1 MASSG
6 SQIVGVERH
15 NGHSVCCDDEAQ
27 LVETVGEVV
36 AHEHEAQR
44 VGTVRQL
51 VFGERLNLPVETAV
65 AREVAHRTREKGAR
79 HPSPADNRRSAV
91 HDRLLAVGVV
101 RTLPLSMTSA
111 RRSTRLLSPGAET
124 PFASASSTVTSDMA
138 DKYERM
144 LELLFQADDWVT
156 ATELAEQLGVTT
168 RSVRSYVAAAKSAA
182 HPRAIVSASTAGY
195 RLNREQYADFL
206 SDSRERGSGAETP
219 QDRVHH
225 LIRRLTESQSGI
237 DVHGL
242 ADSLFVSEST
252 IEADL
257 RKAKTL
263 VDDAGGTLERRG
275 STVFLTGSEGARRRL
290 LSALVQSEST
300 QGMLDLEQIE
310 DEFGLAG
317 LGAFKTELIEALDA
331 KGFFINEYGID
342 AVILHVAIAVDR
354 ARRDQHLPDAEA
366 TTVPERHRPI
376 GEILERLT
384 RAQFSVELTS
394 ADTDYLARLLIT
406 RVIAPGNG
414 PAGET
419 VVDSDDVATVRRIV
433 DLVLQEYV
441 VDFRDEAFITRLAI
455 HLGNLVARARENA
468 HTRNPLTR
476 SIKSS
481 YPLIFDIAVY
491 IASIVQR
498 ERGITVDDDEISYI
512 ALHLGSHLERV
523 SRREERVSCTIVCPS
538 YYDLHAILRTRVER
552 ELGSELSVEFVVT
565 RTDVDPREL
574 TSDLVISTIPTVA
587 LRDGV
592 VVVQPFLTDD
602 DIDAIRT
609 AISRV
614 RRQRR
619 RARIIDELLEYFD
632 EALFFTPPPGD
643 TPESIIRGLGA
654 ALVDAG
660 VANEA
665 YVTAAL
671 ERERMSSTAFTE
683 TLAVPHAMG
692 LTAERTAI
700 AIALSPTPIVWG
712 DARVSVVAFIAFSAE
727 GRARFQPL
735 FDQFVD
741 VFASR
746 RDVAELVRDATDFD
760 AFIARLA
767 QLLER
772 G

>member
-1 MASSG
+1 
-6 SQIVGVERH
+6 
-15 NGHSVCCDDEAQ
+15 
-27 LVETVGEVV
+27 
-36 AHEHEAQR
+36 
-44 VGTVRQL
+44 
-51 VFGERLNLPVETAV
+51 
-65 AREVAHRTREKGAR
+65 
-79 HPSPADNRRSAV
+79 
-91 HDRLLAVGVV
+91 
-101 RTLPLSMTSA
+101 
-111 RRSTRLLSPGAET
+111 
-124 PFASASSTVTSDMA
+124 MA

-144 LELLFQADDWVT
+144 LELMFQADDWVT

-182 HPRAIVSASTAGY
+182 HPRAIVTASTAGY
-195 RLNREQYADFL
+195 RLNREQYASFL
-206 SDSRERGSGAETP
+206 SESRERGAGAETP

-225 LIRRLTESQSGI
+225 LIRRLTESQLGI
-237 DVHGL
+237 DVHWL
-242 ADSLFVSEST
+242 ADSLYVSEST
-252 IEADL
+252 VEADL
-257 RKAKTL
+257 RKAKVL
-263 VDDAGGTLERRG
+263 IDEAGATLERRG
-275 STVFLTGSEGARRRL
+275 SMVRLTGSEGARRRL

-310 DEFGLAG
+310 SEFALGG
-317 LGAFKTELIEALDA
+317 LGAFKTELIDALDTA
-331 KGFFINEYGID
+331 GFFINEYGID

-354 ARRDQHLPDAEA
+354 ARRDQHLPDSET

-376 GEILERLT
+376 VDILDRLT
-384 RAQFSVELTS
+384 REQFEVELTE

-419 VVDSDDVATVRRIV
+419 AVDSDDVATVRRIV
-433 DLVLQEYV
+433 DLVLEEYV

-491 IASIVQR
+491 IASIVQK

-552 ELGSELSVEFVVT
+552 ELGSEVSVEFVVT

-592 VVVQPFLTDD
+592 VIVQPFLTDD
-602 DIDAIRT
+602 DIDAIRL
-609 AISRV
+609 AVSRV

-619 RARIIDELLEYFD
+619 RSRIADELVEYFD
-632 EALFFTPPPGD
+632 PALFFTTPPGD
-643 TPESIIRGLGA
+643 DAESIIRGMGA
-654 ALVDAG
+654 ALVEAG
-660 VANEA
+660 VIDEA

-683 TLAVPHAMG
+683 ALAVPHAMG
-692 LTAERTAI
+692 LTAEKTAI
-700 AIALSPTPIVWG
+700 AIALSSTPIEWG
-712 DARVSVVAFIAFSAE
+712 EARVSVIAFIAFSAE

-735 FDQFVD
+735 FDQFIE
-741 VFASR
+741 VFATR
-746 RDVAELVRDATDFD
+746 RDVTELVRDSTDFTR
-760 AFIARLA
+760 FISELSH
-767 QLLER
+767 LIER

>member
-1 MASSG
+1 M
-6 SQIVGVERH
+6 
-15 NGHSVCCDDEAQ
+15 
-27 LVETVGEVV
+27 
-36 AHEHEAQR
+36 
-44 VGTVRQL
+44 
-51 VFGERLNLPVETAV
+51 
-65 AREVAHRTREKGAR
+65 K
-79 HPSPADNRRSAV
+79 
-91 HDRLLAVGVV
+91 
-101 RTLPLSMTSA
+101 
-111 RRSTRLLSPGAET
+111 
-124 PFASASSTVTSDMA
+124 ASSTVTSDMA

-182 HPRAIVSASTAGY
+182 HPRAIVAASTAGY
-195 RLNREQYADFL
+195 RLNREQYASFL
-206 SDSRERGSGAETP
+206 SESRERGAAAETP

-225 LIRRLTESQSGI
+225 LIRRLTESQLGI

-242 ADSLFVSEST
+242 ADSLYVSEST

-263 VDDAGGTLERRG
+263 IDEAGARLERRG
-275 STVFLTGSEGARRRL
+275 STVRLTGSEGARRRL

-310 DEFGLAG
+310 SEFALGG
-317 LGAFKTELIEALDA
+317 LGAFKTELIDALDA
-331 KGFFINEYGID
+331 AGFFINEYGID

-354 ARRDQHLPDAEA
+354 ARRDQHLPDAES

-376 GEILERLT
+376 VEILDRLT
-384 RAQFSVELTS
+384 REQFEVELTE

-414 PAGET
+414 PAGESA
-419 VVDSDDVATVRRIV
+419 VDGDDVATVRRIV
-433 DLVLQEYV
+433 DLVLEEYV

-552 ELGSELSVEFVVT
+552 ELGSEVSVEFVVT

-602 DIDAIRT
+602 DIDAIRL
-609 AISRV
+609 AVSRV

-619 RARIIDELLEYFD
+619 RARIADELVEYFD
-632 EALFFTPPPGD
+632 PALFFTTPPGD
-643 TPESIIRGLGA
+643 DPESIIRGMGD
-654 ALVDAG
+654 ALVAAG
-660 VANEA
+660 VIDEA

-683 TLAVPHAMG
+683 ALAVPHAMG
-692 LTAERTAI
+692 LTAEKTAI
-700 AIALSPTPIVWG
+700 AIALSPSPIAWG
-712 DARVSVVAFIAFSAE
+712 EARVSVIAFIAFSAE

-735 FDQFVD
+735 FDQFIE
-741 VFASR
+741 VFATR
-746 RDVAELVRDATDFD
+746 RDVTELVRDSTDFTR
-760 AFIARLA
+760 FIAELS
-767 QLLER
+767 QLIER

>member
-1 MASSG
+1 
-6 SQIVGVERH
+6 
-15 NGHSVCCDDEAQ
+15 
-27 LVETVGEVV
+27 
-36 AHEHEAQR
+36 
-44 VGTVRQL
+44 
-51 VFGERLNLPVETAV
+51 
-65 AREVAHRTREKGAR
+65 
-79 HPSPADNRRSAV
+79 
-91 HDRLLAVGVV
+91 
-101 RTLPLSMTSA
+101 
-111 RRSTRLLSPGAET
+111 
-124 PFASASSTVTSDMA
+124 MA

-182 HPRAIVSASTAGY
+182 HPRAIVAASTAGY
-195 RLNREQYADFL
+195 RLNREQYASFL
-206 SDSRERGSGAETP
+206 SESRERGAAAETP

-225 LIRRLTESQSGI
+225 LIRRLTESQLGI

-242 ADSLFVSEST
+242 ADSLYVSEST

-263 VDDAGGTLERRG
+263 IDEAGATLERRG
-275 STVFLTGSEGARRRL
+275 STVRLTGSEGARRRL

-310 DEFGLAG
+310 SEFALGG
-317 LGAFKTELIEALDA
+317 LGAFKTELIDALDA
-331 KGFFINEYGID
+331 AGFFINEYGID

-354 ARRDQHLPDAEA
+354 ARRDQHLPDAES

-376 GEILERLT
+376 VEILDRLT
-384 RAQFSVELTS
+384 REQFEVELTE

-414 PAGET
+414 PAGESA
-419 VVDSDDVATVRRIV
+419 VDGDDVATVRRIV
-433 DLVLQEYV
+433 DLVLEEYV

-552 ELGSELSVEFVVT
+552 ELGSEVSVEFVVT

-602 DIDAIRT
+602 DIDAIRL
-609 AISRV
+609 AVSRV

-619 RARIIDELLEYFD
+619 RARIADELVEYFD
-632 EALFFTPPPGD
+632 PALFFTTPPGD
-643 TPESIIRGLGA
+643 DPESIIRGMGD
-654 ALVDAG
+654 ALVAAG
-660 VANEA
+660 VIDEA

-683 TLAVPHAMG
+683 ALAVPHAMG
-692 LTAERTAI
+692 LTAEKTAI
-700 AIALSPTPIVWG
+700 AIALSPSPIAWG
-712 DARVSVVAFIAFSAE
+712 EARVSVIAFIAFSAE

-735 FDQFVD
+735 FDQFIE
-741 VFASR
+741 VFATR
-746 RDVAELVRDATDFD
+746 RDVTELVRDSTDFTR
-760 AFIARLA
+760 FIAELS
-767 QLLER
+767 QLIER

>member
-1 MASSG
+1 
-6 SQIVGVERH
+6 
-15 NGHSVCCDDEAQ
+15 
-27 LVETVGEVV
+27 
-36 AHEHEAQR
+36 
-44 VGTVRQL
+44 
-51 VFGERLNLPVETAV
+51 
-65 AREVAHRTREKGAR
+65 
-79 HPSPADNRRSAV
+79 
-91 HDRLLAVGVV
+91 
-101 RTLPLSMTSA
+101 
-111 RRSTRLLSPGAET
+111 
-124 PFASASSTVTSDMA
+124 MA

-182 HPRAIVSASTAGY
+182 HPRAIVAASTAGY
-195 RLNREQYADFL
+195 RLNRDQYAEFL
-206 SDSRERGSGAETP
+206 ADSRERGSAGETP

-225 LIRRLTESQSGI
+225 LIRRLTESHLGI

-242 ADSLFVSEST
+242 ADSLYVSEST

-257 RKAKTL
+257 RKAKVL
-263 VDDAGGTLERRG
+263 IDEAGATLERRG
-275 STVFLTGSEGARRRL
+275 STVRLTGSEGARRRL

-310 DEFGLAG
+310 TEFALAG
-317 LGAFKTELIEALDA
+317 LGSFKTELIEALDA
-331 KGFFINEYGID
+331 AGFFINEYGID

-376 GEILERLT
+376 VEILDRLT
-384 RAQFSVELTS
+384 REQFDVALTV

-414 PAGET
+414 PAGDT
-419 VVDSDDVATVRRIV
+419 VVDSDDVATVRTIV
-433 DLVLQEYV
+433 ELVLEEYV

-491 IASIVQR
+491 IASIVQK

-587 LRDGV
+587 LREGV

-602 DIDAIRT
+602 DIDAIR
-609 AISRV
+609 AAVSRV

-619 RARIIDELLEYFD
+619 RARITDELLEYFD

-643 TPESIIRGLGA
+643 DPESIIRGLGA

-660 VANEA
+660 IADDA
-665 YVTAAL
+665 YVAAAL

-700 AIALSPTPIVWG
+700 AIALSPTPIAWG
-712 DARVSVVAFIAFSAE
+712 DARVSVIAFIAFSAE

-741 VFASR
+741 VFAAR
-746 RDVAELVRDATDFD
+746 RDVAELVRDATDFSS
-760 AFIARLA
+760 FIARLA

>member
-1 MASSG
+1 
-6 SQIVGVERH
+6 
-15 NGHSVCCDDEAQ
+15 
-27 LVETVGEVV
+27 
-36 AHEHEAQR
+36 
-44 VGTVRQL
+44 
-51 VFGERLNLPVETAV
+51 
-65 AREVAHRTREKGAR
+65 
-79 HPSPADNRRSAV
+79 
-91 HDRLLAVGVV
+91 
-101 RTLPLSMTSA
+101 
-111 RRSTRLLSPGAET
+111 
-124 PFASASSTVTSDMA
+124 MA
-138 DKYERM
+138 DKYGRM

-182 HPRAIVSASTAGY
+182 HPRAIVTASTAGY
-195 RLNREQYADFL
+195 RLNREQYAEFL
-206 SDSRERGSGAETP
+206 DESRERGGGTETP

-225 LIRRLTESQSGI
+225 LVRRLTESQAGI
-237 DVHGL
+237 DVHAL

-257 RKAKTL
+257 RKVKTL
-263 VDDAGGTLERRG
+263 VERASASLERRG
-275 STVFLTGSEGARRRL
+275 SVVRLTGSEGARRRL
-290 LSALVQSEST
+290 LSSLVQSEST
-300 QGMLDLEQIE
+300 QGMLDLDSIE
-310 DEFGLAG
+310 SEFTLAG
-317 LGAFKTELIEALDA
+317 LGAFKTELIEALDGA
-331 KGFFINEYGID
+331 GFFINEYGID

-354 ARRDQHLPDAEA
+354 ARRDRHLPDAAA

-376 GEILERLT
+376 VQILERLT
-384 RAQFSVELTS
+384 TEHFGVALTL

-419 VVDSDDVATVRRIV
+419 VVDEDDVATVRRIV
-433 DLVLQEYV
+433 DLVLEEYV

-455 HLGNLVARARENA
+455 HLGSLVARARENA

-491 IASIVQR
+491 IASIVQK

-538 YYDLHAILRTRVER
+538 YYDLHTILRTRIER
-552 ELGSELSVEFVVT
+552 ELGGEVSVEFVVT

-574 TSDLVISTIPTVA
+574 TSDLVISTIPTTSA
-587 LRDGV
+587 REGV

-609 AISRV
+609 AASRV
-614 RRQRR
+614 RRHRR
-619 RARIIDELLEYFD
+619 RTRIADELLEYFD
-632 EALFFTPPPGD
+632 ERLFFTTPPGD
-643 TPESIIRGLGA
+643 DPESIIRGLGA
-654 ALVDAG
+654 ALVEAEVIDD
-660 VANEA
+660 A
-665 YVTAAL
+665 YVAAAL

-683 TLAVPHAMG
+683 VLAVPHAMG

-700 AIALSPTPIVWG
+700 AIALLPTPIAWG
-712 DARVSVVAFIAFSAE
+712 DARVSVVAFIAFSAD

-735 FDQFVD
+735 FDQFVE
-741 VFASR
+741 VFANR
-746 RDVAELVRDATDFD
+746 RDVGELVRDSTDFD
-760 AFIARLA
+760 TFIGQLA
-767 QLLER
+767 QLIER

>member
-1 MASSG
+1 
-6 SQIVGVERH
+6 
-15 NGHSVCCDDEAQ
+15 
-27 LVETVGEVV
+27 
-36 AHEHEAQR
+36 
-44 VGTVRQL
+44 
-51 VFGERLNLPVETAV
+51 
-65 AREVAHRTREKGAR
+65 
-79 HPSPADNRRSAV
+79 
-91 HDRLLAVGVV
+91 
-101 RTLPLSMTSA
+101 
-111 RRSTRLLSPGAET
+111 
-124 PFASASSTVTSDMA
+124 MA

-156 ATELAEQLGVTT
+156 ATELADQLGVTT

-206 SDSRERGSGAETP
+206 ADSRERGSGAETP

-275 STVFLTGSEGARRRL
+275 STVLLTGSEGARRRL

-300 QGMLDLEQIE
+300 QGMLNLEQIE
-310 DEFGLAG
+310 DEFALSG

-331 KGFFINEYGID
+331 QGFFINEYGID

-354 ARRDQHLPDAEA
+354 TRRDQHLPDAEA
-366 TTVPERHRPI
+366 TTIAEPHQPI
-376 GEILERLT
+376 GKILERLT
-384 RAQFSVELTS
+384 RAQFSVELAS
-394 ADTDYLARLLIT
+394 ADIDYLARLLIT

-414 PAGET
+414 AAGAT

-552 ELGSELSVEFVVT
+552 ELGGELSVEFVVT

-609 AISRV
+609 AASRV
-614 RRQRR
+614 RRLRR

-632 EALFFTPPPGD
+632 EALFFMPPPGD
-643 TPESIIRGLGA
+643 TPETIIRGLGA

-660 VANEA
+660 IADQA

-692 LTAERTAI
+692 LTAKRTAI
-700 AIALSPTPIVWG
+700 AIALSPTPIAWG

-746 RDVAELVRDATDFD
+746 RDVADLVRDATDFRI
-760 AFIARLA
+760 FIARLA

>member
-1 MASSG
+1 
-6 SQIVGVERH
+6 
-15 NGHSVCCDDEAQ
+15 
-27 LVETVGEVV
+27 
-36 AHEHEAQR
+36 
-44 VGTVRQL
+44 
-51 VFGERLNLPVETAV
+51 
-65 AREVAHRTREKGAR
+65 
-79 HPSPADNRRSAV
+79 
-91 HDRLLAVGVV
+91 
-101 RTLPLSMTSA
+101 
-111 RRSTRLLSPGAET
+111 
-124 PFASASSTVTSDMA
+124 MA

-182 HPRAIVSASTAGY
+182 HPRAIVAASTAGY
-195 RLNREQYADFL
+195 RLNREQYASFL
-206 SDSRERGSGAETP
+206 SESRERGAAAETP

-225 LIRRLTESQSGI
+225 LIRRLTESQLGI

-242 ADSLFVSEST
+242 ADSLYVSEST

-257 RKAKTL
+257 RKAKAL
-263 VDDAGGTLERRG
+263 IDDAGATLERRG
-275 STVFLTGSEGARRRL
+275 STVRLTGSEGARRRL

-310 DEFGLAG
+310 SEFGLGG
-317 LGAFKTELIEALDA
+317 LGSFKTELIDALDA
-331 KGFFINEYGID
+331 AGFFINEYGID

-354 ARRDQHLPDAEA
+354 ARRDQHLPDSET

-376 GEILERLT
+376 VDILDRLT
-384 RAQFSVELTS
+384 REQFEVELTE

-419 VVDSDDVATVRRIV
+419 AVDGDDVATVRRIV
-433 DLVLQEYV
+433 DLVLEEYV

-552 ELGSELSVEFVVT
+552 ELGSEVSVEFVVT

-602 DIDAIRT
+602 DIDAIRL
-609 AISRV
+609 AVSRV

-619 RARIIDELLEYFD
+619 RARIADELVEYFD
-632 EALFFTPPPGD
+632 PALFFTTPPGD
-643 TPESIIRGLGA
+643 DPESIIRGMGS

-660 VANEA
+660 IIDDA

-683 TLAVPHAMG
+683 ALAVPHAMG
-692 LTAERTAI
+692 LTAEKTAI
-700 AIALSPTPIVWG
+700 AIALSASPIAWG
-712 DARVSVVAFIAFSAE
+712 EARVSVIAFIAFSAE

-735 FDQFVD
+735 FDQFIE
-741 VFASR
+741 VFATR
-746 RDVAELVRDATDFD
+746 RDVTELVRDSTDFTR
-760 AFIARLA
+760 FIAELSH
-767 QLLER
+767 LIER

>member
-1 MASSG
+1 
-6 SQIVGVERH
+6 
-15 NGHSVCCDDEAQ
+15 
-27 LVETVGEVV
+27 
-36 AHEHEAQR
+36 
-44 VGTVRQL
+44 
-51 VFGERLNLPVETAV
+51 
-65 AREVAHRTREKGAR
+65 
-79 HPSPADNRRSAV
+79 
-91 HDRLLAVGVV
+91 
-101 RTLPLSMTSA
+101 
-111 RRSTRLLSPGAET
+111 
-124 PFASASSTVTSDMA
+124 MA
-138 DKYERM
+138 DKYGRM

-182 HPRAIVSASTAGY
+182 HPRAIVAASTAGY

-206 SDSRERGSGAETP
+206 DESRERSGGSAETP

-225 LIRRLTESQSGI
+225 LVRRLTESQLGI
-237 DVHGL
+237 DVHEL

-257 RKAKTL
+257 RKVKAL
-263 VDDAGGTLERRG
+263 VEGASASLERRG
-275 STVFLTGSEGARRRL
+275 SVVRLTGSEGARRRL
-290 LSALVQSEST
+290 LSSLVQSEST
-300 QGMLDLEQIE
+300 QGMLDLDAIE
-310 DEFGLAG
+310 SEFALAG
-317 LGAFKTELIEALDA
+317 LGAFKTELIEALDGA
-331 KGFFINEYGID
+331 GFFINEYGID

-354 ARRDQHLPDAEA
+354 ARRDQHLPDAA
-366 TTVPERHRPI
+366 TTTVPERHLPI
-376 GEILERLT
+376 VQILERLT
-384 RAQFSVELTS
+384 TEHFEVALTL

-419 VVDSDDVATVRRIV
+419 VVDEDDVATVRRIV
-433 DLVLQEYV
+433 DLVLEEYV

-538 YYDLHAILRTRVER
+538 YYDLHTILRTRIER
-552 ELGSELSVEFVVT
+552 ELGGEVSVEFVVT

-574 TSDLVISTIPTVA
+574 TSDLVISTIPTTSA
-587 LRDGV
+587 RDGV

-602 DIDAIRT
+602 DIDAIR
-609 AISRV
+609 AAASRV

-619 RARIIDELLEYFD
+619 RARITDELLEYFD
-632 EALFFTPPPGD
+632 ERLFFTAPPGD
-643 TPESIIRGLGA
+643 DPESIIRGLGA
-654 ALVDAG
+654 ALVDAD
-660 VANEA
+660 VIDEA
-665 YVTAAL
+665 YVAAAL

-700 AIALSPTPIVWG
+700 AIALSPAPIAWG
-712 DARVSVVAFIAFSAE
+712 DARVSVIAFIAFSAE

-735 FDQFVD
+735 FDQFIE

-746 RDVAELVRDATDFD
+746 RDVAELVRDSSDFA
-760 AFIARLA
+760 AFIEQLA
-767 QLLER
+767 QLIER

>member
-1 MASSG
+1 
-6 SQIVGVERH
+6 
-15 NGHSVCCDDEAQ
+15 
-27 LVETVGEVV
+27 
-36 AHEHEAQR
+36 
-44 VGTVRQL
+44 
-51 VFGERLNLPVETAV
+51 
-65 AREVAHRTREKGAR
+65 
-79 HPSPADNRRSAV
+79 
-91 HDRLLAVGVV
+91 
-101 RTLPLSMTSA
+101 
-111 RRSTRLLSPGAET
+111 
-124 PFASASSTVTSDMA
+124 MA

-144 LELLFQADDWVT
+144 LELLLQSDDWVT

-182 HPRAIVSASTAGY
+182 HPLAIVAASTAGY
-195 RLNREQYADFL
+195 RLNRERYVEFVAV
-206 SDSRERGSGAETP
+206 SRDRGAGAETP

-225 LIRRLTESQSGI
+225 LARRLIESPTGL

-257 RKAKTL
+257 RKVKAL
-263 VDDAGGTLERRG
+263 ADEAGAALERHG
-275 STVFLTGSEGARRRL
+275 STVMLSGNEGARRRL
-290 LSALVQSEST
+290 LSRLVQSETT
-300 QGMLDLEQIE
+300 QGMLDLDDIE
-310 DEFGLAG
+310 REFTLGS
-317 LGAFKTELIEALDA
+317 LGAFKTELIQELDA
-331 KGFFINEYGID
+331 AGFFINEYGID

-354 ARRDQHLPDAEA
+354 ARRDQHLPDSG
-366 TTVPERHRPI
+366 TTAVPDRHQPI
-376 GEILERLT
+376 VEILDRLGT
-384 RAQFSVELTS
+384 EHFAVTLTI

-414 PAGET
+414 PAGYSP
-419 VVDSDDVATVRRIV
+419 VDDDDIATVRRIV
-433 DLVLQEYV
+433 DLVFDEYL

-455 HLGNLVARARENA
+455 HLGNLVSRARENA
-468 HTRNPLTR
+468 HTRNPLMR

-491 IASIVQR
+491 IASIVQKD
-498 ERGITVDDDEISYI
+498 RGITVDDDEISYI

-523 SRREERVSCTIVCPS
+523 NRREERVSCTIVCPS

-552 ELGSELSVEFVVT
+552 ELGGEVSVEFVVT

-592 VVVQPFLTDD
+592 VIVQPFLTDD
-602 DIDAIRT
+602 DIDSIRS

-614 RRQRR
+614 RRHRR
-619 RARIIDELLEYFD
+619 RARITDELLEYFD
-632 EALFFTPPPGD
+632 ERLFFVPPPGHD
-643 TPESIIRGLGA
+643 PESIIIGLGA
-654 ALVDAG
+654 AMVAAGFVDS
-660 VANEA
+660 A
-665 YVTAAL
+665 YVTGAL

-692 LTAERTAI
+692 LTAQRTAI
-700 AIALSPTPIVWG
+700 AIALSPTPIAWG
-712 DARVSVVAFIAFSAE
+712 DARVSVIAFIAFSAE

-741 VFASR
+741 VFAVR

-760 AFIARLA
+760 AFIAQLA
-767 QLLER
+767 LLIER

>member
-1 MASSG
+1 
-6 SQIVGVERH
+6 
-15 NGHSVCCDDEAQ
+15 
-27 LVETVGEVV
+27 
-36 AHEHEAQR
+36 
-44 VGTVRQL
+44 
-51 VFGERLNLPVETAV
+51 
-65 AREVAHRTREKGAR
+65 
-79 HPSPADNRRSAV
+79 
-91 HDRLLAVGVV
+91 
-101 RTLPLSMTSA
+101 
-111 RRSTRLLSPGAET
+111 
-124 PFASASSTVTSDMA
+124 MA

-144 LELLFQADDWVT
+144 LELLFRADDWVT
-156 ATELAEQLGVTT
+156 ATELAEQLGVST
-168 RSVRSYVAAAKSAA
+168 RSVRSYVAAVKSAA
-182 HPRAIVSASTAGY
+182 HLRAVVTASTAGY
-195 RLNREQYADFL
+195 RLNRDQYATFL
-206 SDSRERGSGAETP
+206 AESRDRGAASETP

-225 LIRRLTESQSGI
+225 IVRRLTESESGLDI
-237 DVHGL
+237 YAL
-242 ADSLFVSEST
+242 AESLYVSEST

-257 RKAKTL
+257 RKVKTFTDAASATL
-263 VDDAGGTLERRG
+263 VRRG
-275 STVFLTGSEGARRRL
+275 SVVSLSGNEGARRRL
-290 LSALVQSEST
+290 LSGLVQSEST
-300 QGMLDLEQIE
+300 QGILDLDTIE
-310 DEFGLAG
+310 SEFGLSG
-317 LGAFKTELIEALDA
+317 LGAFKTELIEALDRA
-331 KGFFINEYGID
+331 GFFINEYGID

-354 ARRDQHLPDAEA
+354 ARRDQHLPGTEA
-366 TTVPERHRPI
+366 TTVPERHAPI
-376 GEILERLT
+376 VAILDRLT
-384 RAQFSVELTS
+384 REQFAVDLTV

-419 VVDSDDVATVRRIV
+419 VVDGDDLATVRRIV
-433 DLVLQEYV
+433 DLVLEEYV

-481 YPLIFDIAVY
+481 YPMIFDIAVY
-491 IASIVQR
+491 IASIVQK
-498 ERGITVDDDEISYI
+498 ERSITVDDDEISYI

-552 ELGSELSVEFVVT
+552 ELGGEVSVEFVVT

-609 AISRV
+609 AVSRV

-619 RARIIDELLEYFD
+619 RARITDELLEYFD
-632 EALFFTPPPGD
+632 ESLFFTPPPGD
-643 TPESIIRGLGA
+643 DPESIIRGLGA
-654 ALVDAG
+654 ALERAGIVDDS
-660 VANEA
+660 

-700 AIALSPTPIVWG
+700 AIALSPTPIAWG
-712 DARVSVVAFIAFSAE
+712 DARVSVIAFIAFSAE

-741 VFASR
+741 VFAAR
-746 RDVAELVRDATDFD
+746 RDVAELVRDATDF
-760 AFIARLA
+760 ASFIARLA
-767 QLLER
+767 LLLER

>member
-1 MASSG
+1 
-6 SQIVGVERH
+6 
-15 NGHSVCCDDEAQ
+15 
-27 LVETVGEVV
+27 
-36 AHEHEAQR
+36 
-44 VGTVRQL
+44 
-51 VFGERLNLPVETAV
+51 
-65 AREVAHRTREKGAR
+65 
-79 HPSPADNRRSAV
+79 
-91 HDRLLAVGVV
+91 
-101 RTLPLSMTSA
+101 
-111 RRSTRLLSPGAET
+111 
-124 PFASASSTVTSDMA
+124 MA
-138 DKYERM
+138 DKYGRM

-182 HPRAIVSASTAGY
+182 HPRAIVTASTAGY
-195 RLNREQYADFL
+195 LLNREQYGEFL
-206 SDSRERGSGAETP
+206 DESRERAAGTTETP

-225 LIRRLTESQSGI
+225 LVRRLTESQLGI
-237 DVHGL
+237 DVHEL

-257 RKAKTL
+257 RKVKVL
-263 VDDAGGTLERRG
+263 VEAASATLERRG
-275 STVFLTGSEGARRRL
+275 SVVRLTGSEGARRRL
-290 LSALVQSEST
+290 LSSLVQSEST
-300 QGMLDLEQIE
+300 QGMLELESIE
-310 DEFGLAG
+310 SEFELGG
-317 LGAFKTELIEALDA
+317 LGAFKTELIDALDGA
-331 KGFFINEYGID
+331 GFFINEYGID

-354 ARRDQHLPDAEA
+354 ASRDQHLPDNES
-366 TTVPERHRPI
+366 TSVPDRHQPI
-376 GEILERLT
+376 VQILDRLT
-384 RAQFSVELTS
+384 REHFSVDLTL

-433 DLVLQEYV
+433 DLVLEEYV

-491 IASIVQR
+491 IASIVQK
-498 ERGITVDDDEISYI
+498 ERDITVDDDEISYI

-538 YYDLHAILRTRVER
+538 YYDLHAILRTRIER
-552 ELGSELSVEFVVT
+552 ELGSEVSVEFVVT
-565 RTDVDPREL
+565 RTDIDPREL
-574 TSDLVISTIPTVA
+574 TSDIVISTIPTTSA
-587 LRDGV
+587 RDGV

-609 AISRV
+609 AASRV

-619 RARIIDELLEYFD
+619 RTRIADELLEYFD
-632 EALFFTPPPGD
+632 EALFFSPPPGND
-643 TPESIIRGLGA
+643 PESIIRGLGA

-660 VANEA
+660 IADDD
-665 YVTAAL
+665 YVEAAL

-700 AIALSPTPIVWG
+700 AIALSPTPIAWG
-712 DARVSVVAFIAFSAE
+712 DARVSVIAFIAFSAE

-741 VFASR
+741 VFANR
-746 RDVAELVRDATDFD
+746 RDVTELVRDSTDFA
-760 AFIARLA
+760 AFIEQLA